1 MVQWCVRIVAILLAA
16 GEGRRAGGPKALLRI
31 ASAPPGAAAPG
42 GLAPPIPTTF
52 LARCAAV
59 LARPGVS
66 SVLAVLGHD
75 AERVAA
81 EAHIPSTVRT
91 IVNDGYRQGML
102 TSVWR
107 GLDAAE
113 QEGAEAILIH
123 PVDHP
128 LLAAETVDRVVA
140 ALEEGALIAVPSH
153 SGRRGHPAGFA
164 RRAWPALRSA
174 APDRG
179 ARGVLADHPDWIVH
193 VPGDPGCRA
202 GIDTPE
208 DYRRL
213 VGERG

>member
-1 MVQWCVRIVAILLAA
+1 
-16 GEGRRAGGPKALLRI
+16 
-31 ASAPPGAAAPG
+31 
-42 GLAPPIPTTF
+42 
-52 LARCAAV
+52 
-59 LARPGVS
+59 
-66 SVLAVLGHD
+66 VLAVLGHD

-91 IVNDGYRQGML
+91 IVNHGYRDGML

-113 QEGAEAILIH
+113 EAGAEAILIH

-128 LLAAETVDRVVA
+128 LLSTDTVDLVVA
-140 ALEEGALIAVPSH
+140 ALEDGAAIAVPSH
-153 SGRRGHPAGFA
+153 AGRRGHPAGFA
-164 RRAWPALRSA
+164 RRTWPALRSA
-174 APDRG
+174 APERG

-202 GIDTPE
+202 GIDTLE

-213 VGERG
+213 VGEGG

>member
-1 MVQWCVRIVAILLAA
+1 MVQWRVRIVAILLAA
-16 GEGRRAGGPKALLRI
+16 GEGRRLGGPKALLRI
-31 ASAPPGAAAPG
+31 AGIPPEGAASG
-42 GLAPPIPTTF
+42 GFASGNPTTF

-59 LARPGVS
+59 LARPGVF
-66 SVLAVLGHD
+66 SVIAVLGHE

-81 EAHIPSTVRT
+81 EGHVPTTIRT

-113 QEGAEAILIH
+113 DGGAEAILIH

-128 LLAAETVDRVVA
+128 LLATETVDRVVA
-140 ALEEGALIAVPSH
+140 ALEGGATIAVPSYAE
-153 SGRRGHPAGFA
+153 RRGHPAGFA
-164 RRAWPALRSA
+164 RSAWPALRSA

-193 VPGDPGCRA
+193 VPGDAGCVA

-213 VGERG
+213 VGERP

>member
-1 MVQWCVRIVAILLAA
+1 MLQWRVRIVAILLAA
-16 GEGRRAGGPKALLRI
+16 GEGRRVGGPKALLRI
-31 ASAPPGAAAPG
+31 AGFPPEAAASG
-42 GLAPPIPTTF
+42 GPASVISTTF

-59 LARPGVS
+59 LARPGIS
-66 SVLAVLGHD
+66 SVVAVLGHE

-81 EAHIPSTVRT
+81 EGHISDTIRT

-113 QEGAEAILIH
+113 EGGAEAILIH

-128 LLAAETVDRVVA
+128 LVAAETVDRVVV
-140 ALEEGALIAVPSH
+140 ALEEGARIAVPSCE
-153 SGRRGHPAGFA
+153 GRRGHPAGFA
-164 RRAWPALRSA
+164 RSAWLALRSA
-174 APDRG
+174 ALDRG

-213 VGERG
+213 VERR

>member
-1 MVQWCVRIVAILLAA
+1 ML
-16 GEGRRAGGPKALLRI
+16 
-31 ASAPPGAAAPG
+31 
-42 GLAPPIPTTF
+42 T
-52 LARCAAV
+52 
-59 LARPGVS
+59 
-66 SVLAVLGHD
+66 VLGHD

-81 EAHIPSTVRT
+81 EAHIPPTVRT
-91 IVNDGYRQGML
+91 IVNDDYREGML

-113 QEGAEAILIH
+113 EEGAEAILLH

-128 LLAAETVDRVVA
+128 LVSADTVDLVLA

-153 SGRRGHPAGFA
+153 AGRRGHPAGFA
-164 RRAWPALRSA
+164 RRTWPALRSA

-202 GIDTPE
+202 GIDTLE

-213 VGERG
+213 VGENG

>member
-1 MVQWCVRIVAILLAA
+1 MVQWCVRIAAILLAA
-16 GEGRRAGGPKALLRI
+16 GEGRRVGGPKALLRI
-31 ASAPPGAAAPG
+31 ASTLPEVAASADPAIG
-42 GLAPPIPTTF
+42 IFTTF

-66 SVLAVLGHD
+66 SVFAVLGHD
-75 AERVAA
+75 AGRVAA
-81 EAHIPSTVRT
+81 QAHIPTTVRT

-113 QEGAEAILIH
+113 EDGAEAILIH

-128 LLAAETVDRVVA
+128 LLSAETVDRVVA
-140 ALEEGALIAVPSH
+140 ALEEGAAIAVPSYA
-153 SGRRGHPAGFA
+153 GRRGHPAGFA

>member
-1 MVQWCVRIVAILLAA
+1 VRIVAILLAA

-31 ASAPPGAAAPG
+31 PSTPAANTPSGGTAPG
-42 GLAPPIPTTF
+42 PSTTF
-52 LARCAAV
+52 LARCAAL

-66 SVLAVLGHD
+66 AVLAVLGHD

-91 IVNDGYRQGML
+91 LVNDGYRDGML

-113 QEGAEAILIH
+113 EAGAEAILIH

-128 LLAAETVDRVVA
+128 LVSTDTVDLVVA
-140 ALEEGALIAVPSH
+140 ALEEGAAIAVPSH
-153 SGRRGHPAGFA
+153 AGRRGHPAGFA
-164 RRAWPALRSA
+164 RRTWPALRSA
-174 APDRG
+174 APEKG

-202 GIDTPE
+202 GIDTLE

-213 VGERG
+213 LGAGG